1 MKWRQKFTDVVLEQ
15 CSWWGGAHGSCGF
28 ELHQNTG
35 GVNILMLSFSLG
47 LVFGLVFLFVQGAY
61 C

>member
-1 MKWRQKFTDVVLEQ
+1 METKIYRCSFRAVFVVG
-15 CSWWGGAHGSCGF
+15 GGAHGSCGF

-47 LVFGLVFLFVQGAY
+47 LVFGLVFFFVQGAY